1 MNIFKNEDSY
11 VIQLDTSLL
20 QNLDQTEVN
29 FSLDDDDL
37 TQLYLTVRD
46 AHCFPDEVEDWSEE
60 TIEKEEEKDNRQL
73 ELNFEKGFNNELRV
87 DPKGLERSIGSKD

>member
-20 QNLDQTEVN
+20 QNMDQTEVN

-46 AHCFPDEVEDWSEE
+46 AHCFPEEV
-60 TIEKEEEKDNRQL
+60 
-73 ELNFEKGFNNELRV
+73 
-87 DPKGLERSIGSKD
+87 

>member
-20 QNLDQTEVN
+20 QYMDQTEVN

-46 AHCFPDEVEDWSEE
+46 AHCFPEEVEDWIEA
-60 TIEKEEEKDNRQL
+60 TIEKEEEKDTRQL
-73 ELNFEKGFNNELRV
+73 EMNFEQGINNKPLV
-87 DPKGLERSIGSKD
+87 DPKGLERSIGSKN

>member
-1 MNIFKNEDSY
+1 MNIFKNDDSY

-37 TQLYLTVRD
+37 TQLYLTVRE
-46 AHCFPDEVEDWSEE
+46 AHCFPEEVEDWNEE
-60 TIEKEEEKDNRQL
+60 TIEKEEEKDTRQL
-73 ELNFEKGFNNELRV
+73 ELNFEKGFNNQPLV
-87 DPKGLERSIGSKD
+87 DPLGLEKSIGSKD

>member
-20 QNLDQTEVN
+20 QNMDQTEVN

-37 TQLYLTVRD
+37 TQLYLTV
-46 AHCFPDEVEDWSEE
+46 
-60 TIEKEEEKDNRQL
+60 
-73 ELNFEKGFNNELRV
+73 
-87 DPKGLERSIGSKD
+87 

>member
-1 MNIFKNEDSY
+1 MNIFKKEDSY

-20 QNLDQTEVN
+20 QNMDQTEVN

-46 AHCFPDEVEDWSEE
+46 DHFFSEDVEVWNEE
-60 TIEKEEEKDNRQL
+60 TIEKEEEKVTKQQ
-73 ELNFEKGFNNELRV
+73 ELNFEKGFNNEI
-87 DPKGLERSIGSKD
+87 K

>member
-37 TQLYLTVRD
+37 TQLYLTVWD
-46 AHCFPDEVEDWSEE
+46 DYFFSEDVEVWNEE
-60 TIEKEEEKDNRQL
+60 TIEKEEEKVTKQK
-73 ELNFEKGFNNELRV
+73 ELNFEKGFNNEI
-87 DPKGLERSIGSKD
+87 K

>member
-37 TQLYLTVRD
+37 TQLHLTVQD
-46 AHCFPDEVEDWSEE
+46 AHCFPEEVEDWNEE
-60 TIEKEEEKDNRQL
+60 TIEKEEEKVTKQI
-73 ELNFEKGFNNELRV
+73 ELNFEKGFNNKPLV
-87 DPKGLERSIGSKD
+87 YLKGL